1 LKHPENI
8 SRQKTFCRPLASGV
22 AKDTTVMNK
31 LWTLLLTLLLAGLCA
46 AQTPSPSPN
55 PASGPDDSATTHTR
69 ALFAPGTVLRLE
81 LDRSVD
87 AKKAKVGDPVI
98 AKMMEELLAGDQVV
112 APRGAKVLG
121 HVAEVAAHQGDT
133 PSTLGI
139 AFDKILVNNQ
149 EVPLSGTI
157 QAIGNPEVNTF
168 GQNPSMGGMGP
179 GGMNQGNNLPSPSGP
194 MGGRTTPGMGIPS
207 GAPQNPGVPGN
218 PSSSP
223 EPQTVNGQLTTSS
236 QGVIG
241 MSGTSLAA
249 GSAGDS
255 VLTSPKHNVKLDSG
269 TQIILRTK

>member
-1 LKHPENI
+1 
-8 SRQKTFCRPLASGV
+8 
-22 AKDTTVMNK
+22 MNK
-31 LWTLLLTLLLAGLCA
+31 RCTLLLTLFLLVGLCA
-46 AQTPSPSPN
+46 AQTPSPNS
-55 PASGPDDSATTHTR
+55 ASGPDDSAATHTKT
-69 ALFAPGTVLRLE
+69 LFAPGTLLRLE
-81 LDRSVD
+81 LDKSVD
-87 AKKAKVGDPVI
+87 AKKAKVGDPVM
-98 AKMMEELLAGDQVV
+98 AKMMDELLAGDQVV

-149 EVPLSGTI
+149 EVPLNGTI
-157 QAIGNPEVNTF
+157 QAIGNPEMNNF

-179 GGMNQGNNLPSPSGP
+179 GGMGQGNNMPSSTGT
-194 MGGRTTPGMGIPS
+194 MGGRTSPGMGIPS

-218 PSSSP
+218 PSSNP
-223 EPQTVNGQLTTSS
+223 EPQTVNGQLTTST

-241 MSGTSLAA
+241 MSGVSLSA

-269 TQIILRTK
+269 TQIILRTQ